1 MQNKNGAYHL
11 MALAAVVLWGT
22 TFVSTKKLLEAGVT
36 PADIMFY
43 RFLLA
48 YGVMW
53 ICSRASDGQKTGG
66 TELLFVGAGISGDRS
81 IS

>member
-53 ICSRASDGQKTGG
+53 ICSPRIRWPKNWRD
-66 TELLFVGAGISGDRS
+66 ELLFV
-81 IS
+81 

>member
-22 TFVSTKKLLEAGVT
+22 TFVSTKKLLEAGLT

-53 ICSRASDGQKTGG
+53 I
-66 TELLFVGAGISGDRS
+66 
-81 IS
+81 